1 MDESPLRPDADA
13 RSSDWGWT
21 IVSSPYLWGTIA
33 TIGFY
38 KGIPHLPAYR
48 DLAERYFCAHP
59 VEYVQTLLFFVG
71 SALLI
76 RILLRLRAERA
87 AIAAC
92 EQAADAPSGEP
103 LRRIEAAHQS
113 LPPALRQTAIGRRLR
128 DLASYLAHRPSGST
142 IEDQLKYLHEQ
153 AVDRL
158 HDSYALLQTI
168 IWAIPI
174 MGFLGTVLGIT
185 MAIFNLDVNNLDE
198 SLKDVTFN
206 LAVAFDT
213 TAVALCHSV
222 VLVFANFF
230 VKRAD
235 ESVLNR
241 ASAYGQLRVL
251 PWFPDAAQAGTPLM
265 EAESAAA
272 RKLIDRTEA
281 LIESQTQLWHS
292 SVESLRERWADTL
305 DSHREQLSGALQQGT
320 QETLGD
326 HAAQLAAARHE
337 LVHAVGRLSEE
348 LTRQMQ
354 QSDGTRR
361 EQDAALAGRLEFF
374 AAQMSAMLSSSQ
386 TAAEERATRLLSE
399 LGSRIDAWQSQLQQT
414 TERVERQIAALT
426 SQSEQLAALLE
437 QGGDVVNLQQR
448 LSENLNALRAAE
460 TFEQTMHS
468 LSAAVHLLSANARAR
483 AAA

>member
-1 MDESPLRPDADA
+1 MDESPVRSDANA

-38 KGIPHLPAYR
+38 KGIPYLPAYR

-59 VEYVQTLLFFVG
+59 VEYVQTLLLFVG

-76 RILLRLRAERA
+76 RSLLRLRTERA

-92 EQAADAPSGEP
+92 EQAGASSTEP
-103 LRRIEAAHQS
+103 IRAIQTVHQS
-113 LPPALRQTAIGRRLR
+113 LAPPLKQTVIGRRLR
-128 DLASYLAHRPSGST
+128 DLSTYLGHRPSGST
-142 IEDQLKYLHEQ
+142 IEDQLKYLHDQ

-158 HDSYALLQTI
+158 YDSYALLQTI

-235 ESVLNR
+235 ESVLSR
-241 ASAYGQLRVL
+241 ANAYGQLRVL
-251 PWFPDAAQAGTPLM
+251 PLFPDSTQAAAPLV
-265 EAESAAA
+265 EAEAAA
-272 RKLIDRTEA
+272 AKKLIDRTEA
-281 LIESQTQLWHS
+281 LIESQTQLWRN
-292 SVESLRERWADTL
+292 SVESLRERWTDTL
-305 DSHREQLSGALQQGT
+305 DAQREQLSGALQTGT
-320 QETLGD
+320 QQTLGD
-326 HAAQLAAARHE
+326 HADQLAAARQE
-337 LVHAVGRLSEE
+337 LVQAVGQLSHE

-354 QSDGTRR
+354 ASDGARR

-386 TAAEERATRLLSE
+386 AAADERATRLLSE
-399 LGSRIDAWQSQLQQT
+399 LGARVDAWQSQLQQS
-414 TERVERQIAALT
+414 TERVEAQITALT
-426 SQSEQLAALLE
+426 RQHEQLAALLE

-448 LSENLNALRAAE
+448 LSDNLDALRAAE

-468 LSAAVHLLSANARAR
+468 LSAAVHLLSANARVR

>member
-1 MDESPLRPDADA
+1 MDESPVRPDADA
-13 RSSDWGWT
+13 KSADWGWM

-38 KGIPHLPAYR
+38 KGIPYLPAYR

-71 SALLI
+71 SAMLT
-76 RILLRLRAERA
+76 RILLRLRTERA
-87 AIAAC
+87 AIASC
-92 EQAADAPSGEP
+92 EQAASSTTGEP
-103 LRRIEAAHQS
+103 IAAIQAAHQS
-113 LPPALRQTAIGRRLR
+113 LPPRLKQTVIGRRLR
-128 DLASYLAHRPSGST
+128 DLATYLTHRPSGST
-142 IEDQLKYLHEQ
+142 IEDQLKYLHDQ

-158 HDSYALLQTI
+158 YDSYALLQTI

-235 ESVLNR
+235 ESVLGR
-241 ASAYGQLRVL
+241 ATAYGQMRIL
-251 PWFPDAAQAGTPLM
+251 PLFPDAAAADAPLV
-265 EAESAAA
+265 EAEAAAA

-281 LIESQTQLWHS
+281 LIESQTQLWHN

-305 DSHREQLSGALQQGT
+305 DTHREQLSGTLQAGT
-320 QETLGD
+320 QQTLGD
-326 HAAQLAAARHE
+326 HAAQLAAARQELVQAVGQLSHE
-337 LVHAVGRLSEE
+337 LS
-348 LTRQMQ
+348 RQMQ
-354 QSDGTRR
+354 ASDGARR

-374 AAQMSAMLSSSQ
+374 AAQMSAMLSSAQ
-386 TAAEERATRLLSE
+386 AAADERTTRLLAE
-399 LGSRIDAWQSQLQQT
+399 LGGRVDGWQSQLQQS
-414 TERVERQIAALT
+414 TERVEAQMAALAH
-426 SQSEQLAALLE
+426 QSEQLAAVLE
-437 QGGDVVNLQQR
+437 QGGDVVTLQQR
-448 LSENLNALRAAE
+448 LSDNLDALRAAE

-468 LSAAVHLLSANARAR
+468 LSAAVHLLSANARVR